1 MHFVFRVMCL
11 SLHLLH
17 YLIIFPIQINS
28 RIKELDLSHNEFSE
42 KGGEHLGQLLG
53 MTSKIQ
59 TYLCCKSMFSYHSKT
74 IVGTL

>member
-1 MHFVFRVMCL
+1 MCL
-11 SLHLLH
+11 PLHLLH

-28 RIKELDLSHNEFSE
+28 RIKEMDLSHNEFSE

-53 MTSKIQ
+53 TASKIQ
-59 TYLCCKSMFSYHSKT
+59 TYLYCKCMFSYYSKT

>member
-1 MHFVFRVMCL
+1 MLAFA
-11 SLHLLH
+11 
-17 YLIIFPIQINS
+17 LITSFSIFSIQINS

-53 MTSKIQ
+53 MASKIQ
-59 TYLCCKSMFSYHSKT
+59 TFLCCKCMFSYYSKT